1 MKTLRNAAFSL
12 ALAAVAATAHAGVKV
27 SAVTTNNAFRTSTPD
42 EVFVPL
48 NNAGATTISFNLSSA
63 GKKVL
68 TYSAECAVFDALGYG
83 SWLDIDI
90 YVNGVIV
97 APTANHD
104 DAFCT
109 AHGTEEDDPRY
120 VRASI
125 TVAIQ
130 GVLGNNTIRIK
141 AKGSTGATGLWL
153 GDSALVVY
161 D

>member
-1 MKTLRNAAFSL
+1 MNTLRNAAISL
-12 ALAAVAATAHAGVKV
+12 ALAAAAATAHAGVKA
-27 SAVTTNNAFRTSTPD
+27 SAVTTYNALRTSTPD

-68 TYSAECAVFDALGYG
+68 TYSAECAAFAPLGYG
-83 SWLDIDI
+83 GWLDIDI

-97 APTANHD
+97 APTANNE

-109 AHGTEEDDPRY
+109 AHGAEDDDPRY

-130 GVLGNNTIRIK
+130 GILGNNTIRIK
-141 AKGSTGATGLWL
+141 ARGSGGATGLWL